1 MGTVV
6 LIIVAVVVIIT
17 AIVYWLIRDSKES
30 EKPSIGEE
38 PAKPVEKPSEPKKQ
52 KEEHQ
57 EHGVVGGKQE
67 KGQTPFIPP
76 IFLDPFRGIIEIKQ
90 GTKTYEYLYELYNE
104 ACHQYGGNTCHGLP
118 LLYKEECFPQIY
130 NFYGDNGREDI
141 VPLLGWLFAMQL
153 AELRPQDRT
162 AIFKIGY
169 KIGGYTKDSAL
180 YGWKFRCDPNIA
192 RLVAAAI
199 WAAMR
204 GVCKPDIEL
213 MRMECVGAIIT
224 DTLQEVR
231 DSDSLDLEY
240 NWYIDLREF
249 MPTAPGP
256 YAPEYKDRSRIG
268 GYPYPHDAKTDD
280 YNLAIDR
287 AIRDMVVEKYNIN

>member
-6 LIIVAVVVIIT
+6 LIIVSVVVIIT
-17 AIVYWLIRDSKES
+17 AIVYWLIRGSKES

-38 PAKPVEKPSEPKKQ
+38 PTKPVENPSEPEKP

-57 EHGVVGGKQE
+57 EPGVVGSKQE

-76 IFLDPFRGIIEIKQ
+76 IFLDPFRGIIDVKQ

-141 VPLLGWLFAMQL
+141 IPLLGWLFSMQL

-169 KIGGYTKDSAL
+169 ELGGYTKDSAL

-204 GVCKPDIEL
+204 GVCKPNIEL
-213 MRMECVGAIIT
+213 MRMECVGDTIT

-231 DSDSLDLEY
+231 ESDSLDLEF
-240 NWYIDLREF
+240 NWYVDLREF
-249 MPTAPGP
+249 MPTAAGP

-287 AIRDMVVEKYNIN
+287 AIRDIVVQKYNIN